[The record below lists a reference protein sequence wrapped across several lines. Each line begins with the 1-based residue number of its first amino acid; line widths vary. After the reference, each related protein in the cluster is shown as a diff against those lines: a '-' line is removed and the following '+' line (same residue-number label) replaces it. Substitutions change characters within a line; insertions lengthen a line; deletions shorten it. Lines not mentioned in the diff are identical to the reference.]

1 MAAPSPAF
9 RAAAATT
16 TASSS
21 LFLKDSIIK
30 LSPASRTS
38 FFPFTSNPS
47 SVSARG
53 YCSALRSPSR
63 QYMRRSTCYATMQ
76 RQQQR
81 RGFVASGYVA
91 SDAAKK
97 SSVLETATAG
107 KEVDVK
113 GETPGT
119 AVVFLNMG
127 GPSTTDEVGDFL
139 TRLFVRT
146 PIPHHHHHPTHTS
159 QVTYQTN
166 TFYITDRR
174 RHNLPRPL
182 PIPNRHPNL
191 QTPHPNN
198 PIPLPRYRRRLTDS
212 QMVRVPIAGD
222 V

>member
-21 LFLKDSIIK
+21 LLLKDSIIR

-63 QYMRRSTCYATMQ
+63 QYMRRSTCYAAMQ
-76 RQQQR
+76 RQQR
-81 RGFVASGYVA
+81 RGFAASGYVA
-91 SDAAKK
+91 SDAMKK
-97 SSVLETATAG
+97 GSTLQTTTTAG

-113 GETPGT
+113 GKTPGT

-139 TRLFVRT
+139 TRLFVRA
-146 PIPHHHHHPTHTS
+146 PIPRHYHHPTHTS
-159 QVTYQTN
+159 QVTS
-166 TFYITDRR
+166 
-174 RHNLPRPL
+174 
-182 PIPNRHPNL
+182 PN
-191 QTPHPNN
+191 
-198 PIPLPRYRRRLTDS
+198 
-212 QMVRVPIAGD
+212 
-222 V
+222 